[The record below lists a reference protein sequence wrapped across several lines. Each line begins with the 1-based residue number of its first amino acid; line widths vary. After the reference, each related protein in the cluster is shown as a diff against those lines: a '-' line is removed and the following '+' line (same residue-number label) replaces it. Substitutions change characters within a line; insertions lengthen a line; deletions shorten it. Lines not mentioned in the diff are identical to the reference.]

1 MDIRAPDL
9 SLSGTPAAVKADIP
23 ACISFGLTGHRPD
36 RLGQENLANVRGAI
50 DRLLAS
56 IEAQFPQHPA
66 RAFRLVTAL
75 AEGADAIGAEV
86 AIARGWRLDLV
97 LPFFRDE
104 YAEDFAVGAPRD
116 EFERDLAQAQSVLEL
131 DGRSGAGDRN
141 RAYERAGRVML
152 AQSDVLIAVWDG
164 GPSRGRGGAPQVIA
178 EAVLEGIA
186 VVHLYPDDRQPAQL
200 LWDGLT
206 EIDLGQ
212 QSLDTVAR
220 GSIDALPT
228 LLATIIAPAA
238 AETNAIAVFERR
250 AERRWT
256 VMLAYPLL
264 LAVVGVRRLR
274 GTDFGQATAGDEIP
288 VPSAGGPGFAALT
301 GRELTPRFA
310 HANAVASQYAQAFRS
325 GYVANFALAAVAV
338 VLSLLGLALPTGF
351 KPLLLALEL
360 GAIGTILLQTRTGN
374 RAQWHGIWLD
384 SRAVSERLRCLA
396 VSAQLGDLELR
407 LSHTRAPPWVGHY
420 VNATARAVG
429 LPMGRVDTAY
439 LGSVRNALLAMIDDQ
454 FAYLTREAT
463 RMHKLEHRLHVAG
476 TVLFAVTAF
485 TCAGFLALKI
495 VAGHA
500 VAAYTPLA
508 TIIGAALPAIGAAI
522 YGIRMQGDFAGIAE
536 RDAALAAELATI
548 RGVIVTD
555 PLGFDTLSRRVRR
568 VSSLLTED
576 LGSWLQTY
584 RARPLALPG

>member
-1 MDIRAPDL
+1 MLTPDPAPRA
-9 SLSGTPAAVKADIP
+9 SSAAVEANVP

-36 RLGQENLANVRGAI
+36 RLGRENLANVRLML
-50 DRLLAS
+50 DRLLAA
-56 IEAQFPQHPA
+56 IEAQFSHHPPC
-66 RAFRLVTAL
+66 AFRLVTAL

-86 AIARGWRLDLV
+86 AIARGWQLDLI

-104 YAEDFAVGAPRD
+104 YAEDFAAGVPRD
-116 EFERDLAQAQSVLEL
+116 EFERDLAQARSVLEL
-131 DGRSGAGDRN
+131 DGRAGVRDRDL
-141 RAYERAGRVML
+141 AYERAGRVML

-178 EAVLEGIA
+178 EAVLEGVA
-186 VVHLYPDDRQPAQL
+186 VIHLHPDDRHPAQL

-212 QSLDTVAR
+212 QSLETVAR
-220 GSIDALPT
+220 GSIDALPA
-228 LLATIIAPAA
+228 LLATIVAPAGV
-238 AETNAIAVFERR
+238 ETQAIAQFERR

-264 LAVVGVRRLR
+264 LALVGVRGLR
-274 GTDFGQATAGDEIP
+274 RTDFGQATAGDALP
-288 VPSAGGPGFAALT
+288 VPNAGGPAFAARIAQL
-301 GRELTPRFA
+301 LTPRFA

-325 GYVANFALAAVAV
+325 GYVANFALAAAAV
-338 VLSLLGLALPTGF
+338 VLSLLGLALSAGF

-384 SRAVSERLRCLA
+384 SRAISERLRCLA

-407 LSHTRAPPWVGHY
+407 MSHSRAPPWVGHY

-429 LPMGRVDTAY
+429 LPIGRIDTTY
-439 LGSVRNALLAMIDDQ
+439 LGLVKTALLAMIDDQ
-454 FAYLTREAT
+454 FAYLSGEAR
-463 RMHKLEHRLHVAG
+463 RMHKLEHRLHIAG
-476 TVLFAVTAF
+476 TVLFATTAL

-495 VAGHA
+495 EAAHA
-500 VAAYTPLA
+500 VAPYTALA
-508 TIIGAALPAIGAAI
+508 TIVGAALPAIGAAI